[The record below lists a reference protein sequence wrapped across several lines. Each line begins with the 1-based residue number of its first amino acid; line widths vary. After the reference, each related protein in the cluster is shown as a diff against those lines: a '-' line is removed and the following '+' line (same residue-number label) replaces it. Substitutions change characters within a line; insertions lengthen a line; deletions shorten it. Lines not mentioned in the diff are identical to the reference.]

1 MGDLFSQFIY
11 LFMYLSI
18 YWLAGFRL
26 QLNKAKKKKNAI
38 PEYTVIFAFDIG
50 SIRSIYDKF

>member
-1 MGDLFSQFIY
+1 MRDLFSQFIY

-26 QLNKAKKKKNAI
+26 QLNKAKKKNAI
-38 PEYTVIFAFDIG
+38 PEYTVLFAFDIG